1 MKRLL
6 TAPITAM
13 TVGGVSF
20 LVTMMLLLQQPLTAT
35 PAPASAHEAVEQT
48 PVQSFWEAYNP
59 EVDLLLEE
67 LQNEKAVLDKKEQEL
82 NELAAR
88 LASERAE
95 LNVVTQRVHQ
105 LQIEFDQNVTRV
117 KEEEAPNLKKLAKMY
132 ATMSPEG
139 ASAILSE
146 LDDQTIV
153 KLFSFM
159 KETECAPLLEMMALR
174 GGEQAA
180 RAAEISEALRN
191 VLGEKK
197 KTP

>member
-1 MKRLL
+1 MKKLL

-13 TVGGVSF
+13 TLGGISF
-20 LVTMMLLLQQPLTAT
+20 LVTMMLLLQRPLTAT
-35 PAPASAHEAVEQT
+35 PAPVHEEAESAPVENFWQT
-48 PVQSFWEAYNP
+48 YNP
-59 EVDLLLEE
+59 EVDQLLEE
-67 LQNEKAVLDKKEQEL
+67 LQNEKAALAKKEQEL
-82 NELAAR
+82 RELATR
-88 LASERAE
+88 IESERSE

-139 ASAILSE
+139 ASAILAE
-146 LDDQTIV
+146 LDNETVV

-159 KETECAPLLEMMALR
+159 KETECAPLLEAMAMG
-174 GGEQAA
+174 GGEQAK